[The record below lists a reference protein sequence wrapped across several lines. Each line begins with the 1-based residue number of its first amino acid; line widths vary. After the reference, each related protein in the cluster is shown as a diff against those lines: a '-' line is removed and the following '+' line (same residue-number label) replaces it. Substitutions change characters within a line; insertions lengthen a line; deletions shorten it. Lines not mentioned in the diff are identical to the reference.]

1 MKLSCDIYEDLLLLY
16 EDGLCS
22 EDTKKLVEEHL
33 AECERCSSYLKK
45 MQLPEEMIQ
54 EGPTQEE
61 SEEDALAERES
72 IRKSFRKIRRRWA
85 MSLLIIPLL
94 LLLSGPVFMI
104 VNEVRGDGICFSN
117 LDDIWRC
124 HRFWSLISH
133 GDYDKA
139 VKMLD
144 YTNSYYNVRATL
156 LGETYDGQTEE
167 IRQFYYEV
175 YGDVLNM
182 TLDEFNHQEQQKV
195 ADWLRENEP
204 VMLRDYRY
212 YRAYRYSDNSWNIGY
227 RLAEGIK
234 HSDIVGKEDVKYS
247 ISFQVTANGLT
258 SGGSTGLDHY
268 LRGDSGVYVL
278 DEEGNLI
285 ETWIPEEELVFFNA
299 FHISSDEV
307 CKKIYT
313 WHQSKEQQSTG
324 N

>member
-45 MQLPEEMIQ
+45 IQLPEEMTQ
-54 EGPTQEE
+54 EDPPQEE
-61 SEEDALAERES
+61 SEEDALAEKES

-94 LLLSGPVFMI
+94 LLLSGPALMI

-144 YTNSYYNVRATL
+144 YTDSYYGVQETL
-156 LGETYDGQTEE
+156 LGGRPDGQTEE

-212 YRAYRYSDNSWNIGY
+212 YSAYRYSDNSWNIGY
-227 RLAEGIK
+227 KLVEGVE
-234 HSDIVGKEDVKYS
+234 HPDIVGTGDVSYS
-247 ISFQVTANGLT
+247 INFWVTANGLVP
-258 SGGSTGLDHY
+258 GGGTVPEHY
-268 LRGDSGVYVL
+268 LKGDDGWYVR
-278 DEEGNLI
+278 DEEGDLI
-285 ETWIPEEELVFFNA
+285 EIWSPDEELIFFNA
-299 FHISSDEV
+299 FHISLDEV
-307 CKKIYT
+307 CKKIYV
-313 WHQSKEQQSTG
+313 WHQSSEQ
-324 N
+324 

>member
-1 MKLSCDIYEDLLLLY
+1 MKLSCDIYEDLLLMY

-45 MQLPEEMIQ
+45 IQLPEEM
-54 EGPTQEE
+54 TQEE
-61 SEEDALAERES
+61 ADREEPEEDVIAEKES

-94 LLLSGPVFMI
+94 LLLSGPALMI

-144 YTNSYYNVRATL
+144 YTSSYYNVRATL

-175 YGDVLNM
+175 YGDVVNM
-182 TLDEFNHQEQQKV
+182 TMEEFNHQEQQKV

-204 VMLRDYRY
+204 VMLRDYRFY
-212 YRAYRYSDNSWNIGY
+212 SVNKYSDNSWGISY
-227 RLAEGIK
+227 ELAEGVK
-234 HSDIVGKEDVKYS
+234 HPDIVGTGDVKYS
-247 ISFQVTANGLT
+247 IHFRVTANGLT
-258 SGGSTGLDHY
+258 SGGSAGLDYY
-268 LRGDSGVYVL
+268 LRGDSGGYVF

-285 ETWIPEEELVFFNA
+285 ETWTPEEELVLFRA
-299 FHISSDEV
+299 FHISLDEV
-307 CKKIYT
+307 CEKIYT
-313 WHQSKEQQSTG
+313 WHQSSEQQLTG
-324 N
+324 S

>member
-1 MKLSCDIYEDLLLLY
+1 MKLSCDIYEDLLLLF

-45 MQLPEEMIQ
+45 IRLPEEMTQ
-54 EGPTQEE
+54 EEPPQEE
-61 SEEDALAERES
+61 SEEDTLAEKES

-85 MSLLIIPLL
+85 ISLLIIPLL
-94 LLLSGPVFMI
+94 LLLSGPALMI

-144 YTNSYYNVRATL
+144 YTDSYYSVQETL
-156 LGETYDGQTEE
+156 LGGRPDGQTEE

-182 TLDEFNHQEQQKV
+182 TLDEFNHREQQKV

-204 VMLRDYRY
+204 VMLRTYHY
-212 YRAYRYSDNSWNIGY
+212 GGAIRYSDNSWVISY
-227 RLAEGIK
+227 ELVEGVE
-234 HSDIVGKEDVKYS
+234 HPDIVGRRDVKYRIDFS
-247 ISFQVTANGLT
+247 VTENGLVHTGGT
-258 SGGSTGLDHY
+258 SPDHY
-268 LRGDSGVYVL
+268 LREDNGRLQL
-278 DEEGNLI
+278 DEEGNAI
-285 ETWIPEEELVFFNA
+285 EMWLPEEELVFFKA
-299 FHISSDEV
+299 FYISLDEV
-307 CKKIYT
+307 CKKIYA
-313 WHQSKEQQSTG
+313 WHQSPEQQSTG

>member
-16 EDGLCS
+16 EDGLCR

-45 MQLPEEMIQ
+45 MQLPEEMTQ
-54 EGPTQEE
+54 EEADREE
-61 SEEDALAERES
+61 SEEDALAEKES

-94 LLLSGPVFMI
+94 LLLSGPALMI

-133 GDYDKA
+133 GNYDKA
-139 VKMLD
+139 VKMLE
-144 YTNSYYNVRATL
+144 YTDSYYNVQATL

-167 IRQFYYEV
+167 IRQLYYEV
-175 YGDVLNM
+175 YGDVVNM
-182 TLDEFNHQEQQKV
+182 TLEEFNHQEQQKV

-204 VMLRDYRY
+204 VMLRNYRFDS
-212 YRAYRYSDNSWNIGY
+212 AIRYSDNSWVIGY
-227 RLAEGIK
+227 ELVEGVE
-234 HSDIVGKEDVKYS
+234 HSGIVGTGDATYRVDFS
-247 ISFQVTANGLT
+247 VTANGLDYMGGT
-258 SGGSTGLDHY
+258 SPDHY
-268 LRGDSGVYVL
+268 LRGDSGRLQY
-278 DEEGNLI
+278 DEEGNAI
-285 ETWIPEEELVFFNA
+285 EIWSPYEELVFFNA
-299 FHISSDEV
+299 FSISREEV
-307 CKKIYT
+307 CKKIYA
-313 WHQSKEQQSTG
+313 WHRSSEQQSTG

>member
-1 MKLSCDIYEDLLLLY
+1 MKLSCEIYEDLLLLY

-45 MQLPEEMIQ
+45 MQLPEEMTQ
-54 EGPTQEE
+54 EEVNREE
-61 SEEDALAERES
+61 SEEDTLAEKES
-72 IRKSFRKIRRRWA
+72 IQKSFRKIRRRWA
-85 MSLLIIPLL
+85 LSLLMIPLL
-94 LLLSGPVFMI
+94 LLLSGPVLMI

-117 LDDIWRC
+117 LDDIWCC

-144 YTNSYYNVRATL
+144 YTISYYSVRETL
-156 LGETYDGQTEE
+156 LGERPDGQTEE

-212 YRAYRYSDNSWNIGY
+212 DSAIRYSDNSWVIGY
-227 RLAEGIK
+227 KLVETVE
-234 HSDIVGKEDVKYS
+234 HPDIVGTGDVTYRVDFS
-247 ISFQVTANGLT
+247 VTANGLVHT
-258 SGGSTGLDHY
+258 GGTVPNNY
-268 LRGDSGVYVL
+268 LREDSGRLQL
-278 DEEGNLI
+278 DEEGNEI
-285 ETWIPEEELVFFNA
+285 EIWSPDEELVFFRA
-299 FHISSDEV
+299 FHISLDEV
-307 CKKIYT
+307 CKKIYV
-313 WHQSKEQQSTG
+313 WHQNSERQSTG